1 NKCDVLTDEEIQEKI
16 NKLREVT
23 NKEVFPIS
31 TYTNT
36 GVNKIVKLAL
46 ETIKTQ
52 E

>member
-1 NKCDVLTDEEIQEKI
+1 MDHAEIIFDQVDWDQKS
-16 NKLREVT
+16 T

-31 TYTNT
+31 TYTNL

-46 ETIKTQ
+46 KTIKNQ